1 VQKVLNTFSNS
12 LLFLFAMHSLIPHVS
27 KYWTFLSFKFSYLY
41 LSSNSPLFES
51 QTTMIFC
58 ILIASIT
65 SLFKAYEPEIA
76 ARVT

>member
-1 VQKVLNTFSNS
+1 
-12 LLFLFAMHSLIPHVS
+12 MHSLIPQVS
-27 KYWTFLSFKFSYLY
+27 KYWTFLSFKCSYLY

-51 QTTMIFC
+51 QTTIIFY

-65 SLFKAYEPEIA
+65 SFLRAYEPEIA